1 MIIFLFFLLFW
12 NGLSFQYAYFIF
24 PIISLILL
32 FFTFRKYKGKIAL
45 IGLAIFLSGIG
56 ISYIK
61 FDYQSPTYSGFVIDS
76 HDNYF
81 LLLSKG
87 ERLYVYDKNTTYD
100 IGDYIE
106 VKGEKTKLDFTV
118 LESQF
123 DFNEYL
129 QKKGVNYELEAK
141 NITSKFKAPI
151 RIHQNRKKLLSHFDE
166 ETAVVV
172 GKLLF
177 GENDDSSTID
187 KIDNLHL
194 ARLVSMT
201 GVYIYAFL
209 SIIEFFL
216 SFCLKKKYTRLVA
229 NLIMIP
235 YYIMTF
241 PRLTII
247 RIFVVQIF
255 RWINQYPLKGKFSSL
270 DVLGSAGIFLLLID
284 YHFGYQD
291 SFIIGFTLPAI
302 YRFIQEGTWWFKGV
316 KKKVIEILF
325 AYFFILSFEIKFYNS
340 INPLLLLEYYL
351 FLPIFFIFAI
361 ASFLCFCQVPLYS
374 VCKFLLTPI
383 NLTSTFLSKI
393 NISINMPMFNEWLLF
408 FYILTLLAI
417 LYFRSI
423 LFIPLYK
430 RLSMGIAIFLLL
442 YALPINNT
450 FSESVTFI
458 NVGQGDACLIRKRHS
473 TVLIDTGGLSYM
485 DLAKE
490 SLIPYLKKNRIYNI
504 DLVITTHGDFDHM
517 GALDSLRENFY
528 VKQVVTDH
536 SSFPIKMEGV
546 IFNNYNSHI
555 SEYSEDNDQSLVVG
569 FHICNKDFLIM
580 GDAPTS
586 VERNIIKEYP
596 NLKCDI
602 LKAGHHGSKTSTC
615 EEFVR
620 FLHPKQAIISCG
632 KGNRYGHPHKEVIN
646 ILKKYNVLIKRT
658 DTEGSI
664 SFSNYILM

>member
-1 MIIFLFFLLFW
+1 M
-12 NGLSFQYAYFIF
+12 
-24 PIISLILL
+24 ILL

-45 IGLAIFLSGIG
+45 AGFALFLSGIG
-56 ISYIK
+56 ISYIR
-61 FDYQSPTYSGFVIDS
+61 FNYTSSTYSGFVIDS

-87 ERLYVYDKNTTYD
+87 ERFYVYDKNTTYD
-100 IGDYIE
+100 IGDYLEI
-106 VKGEKTKLDFTV
+106 KGEKSKIDFTV

-123 DFNEYL
+123 DFNKYL
-129 QKKGVNYELEAK
+129 EKKGVNYEISPK
-141 NITSKFKAPI
+141 KITSKFASPV
-151 RIHQNRKKLLSHFDE
+151 RIHQNRKNFLSHFNE

-177 GENDDSSTID
+177 GENSESNTLDQ
-187 KIDNLHL
+187 IDNLHL

-229 NLIMIP
+229 NIIMVP

-247 RIFVVQIF
+247 RIFVLQIF
-255 RWINQYPLKGKFSSL
+255 RWINQYPLKEKFSSL

-302 YRFIQEGTWWFKGV
+302 YRFIKEGTWWFKGV

-325 AYFFILSFEIKFYNS
+325 AYLFILTFEIKYYNA
-340 INPLLLLEYYL
+340 INPLLLIEYYL
-351 FLPIFFIFAI
+351 FLPIFFILAI
-361 ASFLCFCQVPLYS
+361 TSFICFCRIPLYGF
-374 VCKFLLTPI
+374 CQFLLTPI
-383 NLTSTFLSKI
+383 NLTSSFLSKI
-393 NISINMPMFNEWLLF
+393 NISINLPPFNEWLLF
-408 FYILTLLAI
+408 LYILTLMAV
-417 LYFRSI
+417 LYFRGIS
-423 LFIPLYK
+423 FIPLYK
-430 RLSMGIAIFLLL
+430 RLSIAIAIFLAL

-458 NVGQGDACLIRKRHS
+458 NVGQGDACLVRKRYS

-504 DLVITTHGDFDHM
+504 DLVITTHNDFDHR
-517 GALDSLRENFY
+517 GALDSLKENFY
-528 VKQVVTDH
+528 VKKVVTSD
-536 SSFPIKMEGV
+536 SYFPITMDGV
-546 IFNNYNSHI
+546 TFNNYNSHI
-555 SEYSEDNDQSLVVG
+555 AEYSDENDKSLVVG
-569 FHICNKDFLIM
+569 FHICDKDFLIM
-580 GDAPTS
+580 GDAPIE
-586 VERNIIKEYP
+586 VEKNIIKEYP

-602 LKAGHHGSKTSTC
+602 LKVGHHGSKTSTS
-615 EEFVR
+615 EEFIK
-620 FLHPKQAIISCG
+620 FLKPEQAIISVG
-632 KGNRYGHPHKEVIN
+632 KGNRYGHPNKEVIN
-646 ILKKYNVLIKRT
+646 ILNKYKVMIRRT
-658 DTEGSI
+658 DIEGSI

>member
-1 MIIFLFFLLFW
+1 M
-12 NGLSFQYAYFIF
+12 
-24 PIISLILL
+24 

-45 IGLAIFLSGIG
+45 IGFAIFLSGIG

-61 FDYQSPTYSGFVIDS
+61 FDYKSPTYSGFVIDS

-106 VKGEKTKLDFTV
+106 VKGEKSKLDFTV

-129 QKKGVNYELEAK
+129 KKKGVNYELDAK
-141 NITSKFKAPI
+141 KITAKFKAPI
-151 RIHQNRKKLLSHFDE
+151 RIHQNRKKILSHFDE

-177 GENDDSSTID
+177 GENDESSAID

-216 SFCLKKKYTRLVA
+216 SFCLKKKYTKLVA
-229 NLIMIP
+229 NIIMIP

-247 RIFVVQIF
+247 RIFVLQIF
-255 RWINQYPLKGKFSSL
+255 RWVNYYPLKGKLSSL

-302 YRFIQEGTWWFKGV
+302 YRFIKEGTWWFKGV

-325 AYFFILSFEIKFYNS
+325 VYTFVLAFEIKFYNS

-361 ASFLCFCQVPLYS
+361 ASFLCFCQVPFYS

-383 NLTSTFLSKI
+383 NLTSSLLSKI
-393 NISINMPMFNEWLLF
+393 NFSINLPKFNEWLIF
-408 FYILTLLAI
+408 FYVLTLLAI
-417 LYFRSI
+417 VYFRSI

-430 RLSMGIAIFLLL
+430 RLSMAVAIFLLL

-458 NVGQGDACLIRKRHS
+458 NVGQGDACLIRKRHT

-490 SLIPYLKKNRIYNI
+490 SLIPYLRKNRIYNI
-504 DLVITTHGDFDHM
+504 DLVITTHGDFDHT
-517 GALDSLRENFY
+517 GTLDSLKENFY

-536 SSFPIKMEGV
+536 VSFPLKVDDIT
-546 IFNNYNSHI
+546 FYNYNSHI
-555 SEYSEDNDQSLVVG
+555 TEYSEENDQSLVIG
-569 FHICNKDFLIM
+569 FHLCNKDFLVM
-580 GDAPTS
+580 GDAPIE
-586 VERNIIKEYP
+586 VEKNIIEEYP
-596 NLKCDI
+596 DLKCDI

-615 EEFVR
+615 EEFVK
-620 FLHPKQAIISCG
+620 FLHPEQAIISCG
-632 KGNRYGHPHKEVIN
+632 KDNRYGHPHKEVIK
-646 ILKKYNVLIKRT
+646 ILNKYKILIRRT
-658 DTEGSI
+658 DVEGSI
-664 SFSNYILM
+664 SFSKYIFI